1 MIALSVA
8 NYPVVE
14 DTTDD
19 SHIDQNDVDVTLT
32 FAEHE
37 LMCEILRQAVDIM
50 DFAIPYGMFDLPLD
64 NELVQRYTMIENL
77 RERFNTAW
85 SDRFAIDSE
94 NEIH

>member
-1 MIALSVA
+1 MISLPTA

-19 SHIDQNDVDVTLT
+19 SHIDQNDLNMT
-32 FAEHE
+32 FTYAEHE
-37 LMCEILRQAVDIM
+37 LLREVILHAVEAM
-50 DFAIPYGMFDLPLD
+50 DFACPYGMFDLPLD
-64 NELVQRYTMIENL
+64 SEVVQRYTMIENL

-85 SDRFAIDSE
+85 SDRFVTDSE